1 MSKKITIL
9 GCGYL
14 GKALAE
20 ASLAMDWEVS
30 AFTRNEATAKDLI
43 GAGVHHVVVG
53 RLEDQAW
60 HSKLSFEQDYI
71 VNCVGA
77 AAPNLDGYRQSY
89 LGGLRSINEW
99 LKHDR
104 RCTFIFTSST
114 SVYPQR
120 QGEVVDE
127 TFSHSGVSERG
138 KILLKAEEECMA
150 LNAEKRRSFV
160 LRLAGLYGPGRHLLI
175 DKVKRGE
182 TMSGSGS
189 RILNL
194 IHRDD
199 AVKAMIQVLKQ
210 KNPKEG
216 RIYNVSD
223 NEWAKRREIVDWI
236 AGALS
241 VPKVAFDEQELMGAP
256 NRKVSSDRIRKETGW
271 SPFYSSFQKAY
282 QEMLAS

>member
-14 GKALAE
+14 GRALAE

-30 AFTRNEATAKDLI
+30 AFTRNEATAKDLRK
-43 GAGVHHVVVG
+43 AGVHYVVVG
-53 RLEDQAW
+53 RLEDKAW
-60 HSKLSFEQDYI
+60 HSKLNFEQDYI

-89 LGGLRSINEW
+89 LEGLQSISEW
-99 LKHDR
+99 LAHDH

-114 SVYPQR
+114 SVYPQS
-120 QGEVVDE
+120 QGELVDE
-127 TFSHSGVSERG
+127 TFSNSGVSERG
-138 KILLKAEEECMA
+138 KILLEAEEECMA
-150 LNAEKRRSFV
+150 LNSVKRRSFV

-194 IHRDD
+194 IHRED
-199 AVKAMIQVLKQ
+199 AVRAIIQVLKQ
-210 KNPKEG
+210 TNPEVGK
-216 RIYNVSD
+216 IYNVSD
-223 NEWAKRREIVDWI
+223 NEWAKRREIVNWI
-236 AGALS
+236 AESLGL
-241 VPKVAFDEQELMGAP
+241 PKVAFDDQEPIDAP
-256 NRKVSSDRIRKETGW
+256 NRKVSSDLIRKDTGW
-271 SPFYSSFQKAY
+271 SPSYSSFQKAY